1 MGKNGSVGGRIAA
14 IKVVQRIIQTQTR
27 GTADPRVSAI
37 HYIERVAQLT
47 SFRQLQRT
55 AEPNISL
62 CRANH
67 PFLKLGALEE
77 EANQLLEDCITSLF
91 TSDSPDHVS
100 AIANS
105 LTSLL
110 KSRPSFG
117 KLIVTAL
124 SNWSPAALAGSTPT
138 QIKSVEKTFRISLAH
153 LLKTAHA
160 NAYAGQVTDFLKR
173 QDARMELAASEA
185 KQIVARKRDIDMESN
200 AQGNE
205 KRSKV
210 DHQGEVFVD
219 SVTGVASENPVAKF
233 DAKTLPLHLVVELV
247 IASLQII
254 AEQTLVNAISVSPL
268 LLTDVEF

>member
-1 MGKNGSVGGRIAA
+1 M
-14 IKVVQRIIQTQTR
+14 
-27 GTADPRVSAI
+27 
-37 HYIERVAQLT
+37 
-47 SFRQLQRT
+47 RQLQRT

-67 PFLKLGALEE
+67 AFLKLGALEE
-77 EANQLLEDCITSLF
+77 EANQLLEECITSLF

-138 QIKSVEKTFRISLAH
+138 QIKSTEKAFRISLTH

-160 NAYAGQVTDFLKR
+160 NAFAGQVTDFLKR
-173 QDARMELAASEA
+173 QDARMELAAIEA
-185 KQIVARKRDIDMESN
+185 KQSKSRKREIE
-200 AQGNE
+200 GTE
-205 KRSKV
+205 
-210 DHQGEVFVD
+210 QGEGKRRKLDAGGDVFVD
-219 SVTGVASENPVAKF
+219 SVTGVKSNNPVAGF
-233 DAKTLPLHLVVELV
+233 NAKTLPLHLVVELV

-254 AEQTLVNAISVSPL
+254 ADQTLINAINVSPPL
-268 LLTDVEF
+268 HSSAL